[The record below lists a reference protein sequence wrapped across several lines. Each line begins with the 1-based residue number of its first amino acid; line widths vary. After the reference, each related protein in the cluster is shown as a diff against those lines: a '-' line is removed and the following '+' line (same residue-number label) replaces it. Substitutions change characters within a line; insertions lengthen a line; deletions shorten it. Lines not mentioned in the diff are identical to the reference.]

1 MTYVLSEVRQR
12 VNQRPGRGDGL
23 LRQVAGAPRC
33 RTFAP
38 RVERGV
44 DGKKRSAL
52 RRERIDG
59 RHESGR
65 VIHDDGELRRPVPAG
80 KRNAHREAQP
90 RACAVQGVG
99 DEHREPVGVL
109 TLRAPVQLVR

>member
-1 MTYVLSEVRQR
+1 MEQG
-12 VNQRPGRGDGL
+12 PGRRDGL
-23 LRQVAGAPRC
+23 LRRVARAPR
-33 RTFAP
+33 RLTFAP
-38 RVERGV
+38 RVERGIR
-44 DGKKRSAL
+44 GEKRSAL

-65 VIHDDGELRRPVPAG
+65 VLHHDSELRRPVPVG

-99 DEHREPVGVL
+99 DEHRQPVGVL
-109 TLRAPVQLVR
+109 TLGAPVQLVR